1 MARPRLLTFKTSPN
15 SGAST
20 WESVVVTFST
30 STNASCQGS
39 GIGSSDHELTKTL
52 DGRWKGGVIGYGLPI
67 VLVFPSA
74 LLLDDPLIGV
84 SDNAVL
90 LVDWNDHVST
100 SKN

>member
-1 MARPRLLTFKTSPN
+1 M
-15 SGAST
+15 
-20 WESVVVTFST
+20 V
-30 STNASCQGS
+30 
-39 GIGSSDHELTKTL
+39 
-52 DGRWKGGVIGYGLPI
+52 GYGLPV
-67 VLVFPSA
+67 VLALPSA